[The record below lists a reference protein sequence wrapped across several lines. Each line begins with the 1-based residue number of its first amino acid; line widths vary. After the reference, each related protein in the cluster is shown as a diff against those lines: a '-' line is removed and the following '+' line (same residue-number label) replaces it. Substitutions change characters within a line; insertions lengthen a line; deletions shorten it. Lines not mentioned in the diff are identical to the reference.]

1 MVSMPFWTHITTEA
15 ILPETSP
22 PTRRMATKRA
32 KKTDVDVVSAS
43 SAELRKAVEAIAI
56 QPKNGK
62 ITLLTRKLFNVL
74 LAVAQQADDSGDTY
88 RALLSDI
95 VANSAFDSNDT
106 ALVKEHLRRMVSVQV
121 EWSTGTSSQKPGRK
135 WGISTLIADAEILE
149 DPATRRVWVEF
160 SFAPKIK
167 KKLLDPVQYARL
179 SLQFQS
185 QLRSSAG
192 LALYEICVRYLTN
205 PSHLTMREP
214 WEWWR
219 PILSGTPDTEAGDEA
234 KREYKYFKRDYL
246 RPAIAEV
253 NAVTNIFVELVEHR
267 EGRRV
272 AEIQFRVSERK
283 QPMLALDEHPNV
295 FDSTLVDRMVKI
307 GIPLKEAQTL
317 YADNEENRIR
327 AALQLT
333 EQRVRSTTLPPVRS
347 APALFKDALKKGY
360 APPVDTVEAPP
371 LGGSAKLAAAA
382 ANVGQADDPKARLR
396 SEYDAYRRKEA
407 KQLYEEQGDA
417 EREVARASFE
427 SDVLPALGSHLR
439 DDWRR
444 RGLDSKL
451 VETAFFDWLAQRT
464 WGEPTDGDLLAFTLS
479 QSRAA

>member
-1 MVSMPFWTHITTEA
+1 
-15 ILPETSP
+15 
-22 PTRRMATKRA
+22 MATKRA
-32 KKTDVDVVSAS
+32 KKTDVVSPS

-56 QPKNGK
+56 QPKSGK

-74 LAVAQQADDSGDTY
+74 LAVAQQADESGDTY

-149 DPATRRVWVEF
+149 DPTTRRVWVEF

-205 PSHLTMREP
+205 PSHLTMRET

-272 AEIQFRVSERK
+272 AEIQFRVTERK

-317 YADNEENRIR
+317 YADSEENRIR
-327 AALQLT
+327 AALQMT
-333 EQRVRSTTLPPVRS
+333 EQRMRSTTLPAVRS
-347 APALFKDALKKGY
+347 AAALFKDALKKGY
-360 APPVDTVEAPP
+360 APPVEVLPTTVNGASPRV
-371 LGGSAKLAAAA
+371 GAGAASA
-382 ANVGQADDPKARLR
+382 ADDLKARLLGEF
-396 SEYDAYRRKEA
+396 SAYRRKEA
-407 KQLYEEQGDA
+407 RAMYDEQGEE
-417 EREVARASFE
+417 ERELARQNFE
-427 SDVLPALGSHLR
+427 DDVLPELGTHMR
-439 DDWRR
+439 DDWRK

-451 VETAFFDWLAQRT
+451 AETSFFDWLARKT

-479 QSRAA
+479 QSRAG

>member
-1 MVSMPFWTHITTEA
+1 
-15 ILPETSP
+15 
-22 PTRRMATKRA
+22 MATKRA
-32 KKTDVDVVSAS
+32 KKTDVVSPS

-56 QPKNGK
+56 QPKSGK

-74 LAVAQQADDSGDTY
+74 LAVAQQADESGDTY

-121 EWSTGTSSQKPGRK
+121 EWSQGTSSQKPGRK

-205 PSHLTMREP
+205 PSHLTMRES
-214 WEWWR
+214 WAWWR

-253 NAVTNIFVELVEHR
+253 NAVTNIFVELIEHR

-272 AEIQFRVSERK
+272 AEIQFRVTERK

-295 FDSTLVDRMVKI
+295 FDSTLIDRMVKI

-317 YADNEENRIR
+317 YADSEENRIR
-327 AALQLT
+327 AALQMT
-333 EQRVRSTTLPPVRS
+333 EQRMRSASLPPVRS

-360 APPVDTVEAPP
+360 APPV
-371 LGGSAKLAAAA
+371 
-382 ANVGQADDPKARLR
+382 ADLLEQPAHGAVKGLSGAVPADELKARLLD
-396 SEYDAYRRKEA
+396 EYAAYRRKEA
-407 KQLYEEQGDA
+407 RSLYEEQG
-417 EREVARASFE
+417 ESEQELARQSFE
-427 SDVLPALGSHLR
+427 EDMLPQLGSHLR
-439 DDWRR
+439 EDWRR
-444 RGLDSKL
+444 RGLSSKL
-451 VETAFFDWLAQRT
+451 GETAFFDWLARKT
-464 WGEPTDGDLLAFTLS
+464 WGEPTDGELLAFTLS
-479 QSRAA
+479 HSRAA

>member
-1 MVSMPFWTHITTEA
+1 MG
-15 ILPETSP
+15 ILARNIDPDHL
-22 PTRRMATKRA
+22 MATKRA
-32 KKTDVDVVSAS
+32 KKTDVVSPS

-56 QPKNGK
+56 QPKSGK

-74 LAVAQQADDSGDTY
+74 LAVAQQADDAGDTY

-149 DPATRRVWVEF
+149 DPTTRRVWVEF

-192 LALYEICVRYLTN
+192 LALYEICARYLTN
-205 PSHLTMREP
+205 PSHLTMRET

-272 AEIQFRVSERK
+272 AEIQFRVTERK

-307 GIPLKEAQTL
+307 GIPLKDAQTL
-317 YADNEENRIR
+317 YADSEENRIR
-327 AALQLT
+327 AALQMT
-333 EQRVRSTTLPPVRS
+333 EQRMRSTTLPPVRS
-347 APALFKDALKKGY
+347 AAALFKDALKKGY
-360 APPVDTVEAPP
+360 APPVEALPP
-371 LGGSAKLAAAA
+371 ATSGTAVRTPATASA
-382 ANVGQADDPKARLR
+382 ADDLKARLL
-396 SEYDAYRRKEA
+396 SEFSAYRRKEA
-407 KQLYEEQGDA
+407 RVLYDEQGEE
-417 EREVARASFE
+417 EREIARQSFE
-427 SDVLPALGSHLR
+427 EDVLPGLGTHMR
-439 DDWRR
+439 DDWRK

-451 VETAFFDWLAQRT
+451 AETSFFDWLARKT

-479 QSRAA
+479 QSR

>member
-1 MVSMPFWTHITTEA
+1 
-15 ILPETSP
+15 
-22 PTRRMATKRA
+22 MATKRA
-32 KKTDVDVVSAS
+32 KKTDVDVVNAS

-56 QPKNGK
+56 QPKSGK

-253 NAVTNIFVELVEHR
+253 NAVTNIFVELIEHR

-317 YADNEENRIR
+317 YADSEENRIR
-327 AALQLT
+327 AALQMT
-333 EQRVRSTTLPPVRS
+333 EQRMRSTTLPPVRS
-347 APALFKDALKKGY
+347 AAALFKDALKKGY
-360 APPVDTVEAPP
+360 APPVVEPADALP
-371 LGGSAKLAAAA
+371 GGTAGKLAAVASA
-382 ANVGQADDPKARLR
+382 TGVADDPKARLR
-396 SEYDAYRRKEA
+396 GEYDAYRRKEA
-407 KQLYEEQGDA
+407 KALYEEQGEA
-417 EREVARASFE
+417 ERELARTSFE

-451 VETAFFDWLAQRT
+451 VETAFFDWLALKT
-464 WGEPTDGDLLAFTLS
+464 WGEPTDGDLLAFTLN

>member
-1 MVSMPFWTHITTEA
+1 
-15 ILPETSP
+15 
-22 PTRRMATKRA
+22 MATKRA
-32 KKTDVDVVSAS
+32 KKTDVVSPS

-56 QPKNGK
+56 QPKSGK

-121 EWSTGTSSQKPGRK
+121 EWSQGTSSQKPGRK

-205 PSHLTMREP
+205 PSHLTMRES
-214 WEWWR
+214 WAWWR

-253 NAVTNIFVELVEHR
+253 NAVTNIFVELIEHR

-272 AEIQFRVSERK
+272 AEIQFRVTERK

-295 FDSTLVDRMVKI
+295 FDSTLVDRMVKL

-317 YADNEENRIR
+317 YADSEENRIR
-327 AALQLT
+327 AALQMT
-333 EQRVRSTTLPPVRS
+333 EQRMRSTTLPPVRS
-347 APALFKDALKKGY
+347 AGALFKDALKKGY
-360 APPVDTVEAPP
+360 APAVEIPAPAE
-371 LGGSAKLAAAA
+371 GAAKASAISAPTDEL
-382 ANVGQADDPKARLR
+382 KARLVD
-396 SEYDAYRRKEA
+396 EYGAYRRKEA
-407 KQLYEEQGDA
+407 KALYEEQGQS
-417 EREVARASFE
+417 EQELARRSFE
-427 SDVLPALGSHLR
+427 EDTLAELGAHMR
-439 DDWRR
+439 DEWRR
-444 RGLDSKL
+444 RGLNSKL
-451 VETAFFDWLAQRT
+451 VETAFFDWLARKT
-464 WGEPTDGDLLAFTLS
+464 WGEPTDGDLLAFTLRH
-479 QSRAA
+479 SRATA

>member
-1 MVSMPFWTHITTEA
+1 
-15 ILPETSP
+15 
-22 PTRRMATKRA
+22 MATTKRA
-32 KKTDVDVVSAS
+32 KKTDVVSPS

-56 QPKNGK
+56 QPKSGK

-74 LAVAQQADDSGDTY
+74 LAVAQQADESGDTY

-149 DPATRRVWVEF
+149 DPTTRRVWVEF

-192 LALYEICVRYLTN
+192 LALYDICVRYLTN
-205 PSHLTMREP
+205 PSHLTMRES

-253 NAVTNIFVELVEHR
+253 NAVTNIFVELIEHR

-272 AEIQFRVSERK
+272 AEIQFRVTERK

-317 YADNEENRIR
+317 YADSEENRIR
-327 AALQLT
+327 AALQMT
-333 EQRVRSTTLPPVRS
+333 EQRMRSTSLPAVRS

-360 APPVDTVEAPP
+360 APPVESLVSGNAGKAAVAAP
-371 LGGSAKLAAAA
+371 
-382 ANVGQADDPKARLR
+382 ADDLKARLLG
-396 SEYDAYRRKEA
+396 EYSGYRRKEA
-407 KQLYEEQGDA
+407 RALYDEQGEN
-417 EREVARASFE
+417 EREIARRSFE
-427 SDVLPALGSHLR
+427 DDELPGLGSHMR

-444 RGLDSKL
+444 RGLDSKI
-451 VETAFFDWLAQRT
+451 VETAFFDWLARKT

>member
-1 MVSMPFWTHITTEA
+1 
-15 ILPETSP
+15 
-22 PTRRMATKRA
+22 MATKRV
-32 KKTDVDVVSAS
+32 KKTDVVSPT

-56 QPKNGK
+56 QPKSGK

-74 LAVAQQADDSGDTY
+74 LAVAQQADESGDTY

-121 EWSTGTSSQKPGRK
+121 EWSQGTSSQKPGRK

-149 DPATRRVWVEF
+149 DPTTRRVWVEF

-205 PSHLTMREP
+205 PSHLTMRET

-253 NAVTNIFVELVEHR
+253 NAVTNIFVELIEHR

-272 AEIQFRVSERK
+272 AEIQFRVTERK

-295 FDSTLVDRMVKI
+295 FDSTLVDRMVKL
-307 GIPLKEAQTL
+307 GIPLKEAQSL
-317 YADNEENRIR
+317 YADSEENRIR
-327 AALQLT
+327 AALQMT
-333 EQRVRSTTLPPVRS
+333 EQRMRSTTLPPVRS
-347 APALFKDALKKGY
+347 AGALFKDALKKGY
-360 APPVDTVEAPP
+360 APPVESAAGAPATSGKAIA
-371 LGGSAKLAAAA
+371 GGAA
-382 ANVGQADDPKARLR
+382 VPADDLKARLLG
-396 SEYDAYRRKEA
+396 EYAAYRRKEA
-407 KQLYEEQGDA
+407 QALYDEQGEL
-417 EREVARASFE
+417 ERELARQTFE
-427 SDVLPALGSHLR
+427 TDELPRLGTHLR

-451 VETAFFDWLAQRT
+451 AETAFFDWLARKT

>member
-1 MVSMPFWTHITTEA
+1 
-15 ILPETSP
+15 
-22 PTRRMATKRA
+22 MATKRV
-32 KKTDVDVVSAS
+32 KKTDVVSPS

-56 QPKNGK
+56 QPKSGK

-74 LAVAQQADDSGDTY
+74 LAVAQQADESGDTY

-149 DPATRRVWVEF
+149 DPTTRRVWVEF

-205 PSHLTMREP
+205 PSHLTMRET

-272 AEIQFRVSERK
+272 AEIQFRVTERK

-307 GIPLKEAQTL
+307 GISLKEAQTL
-317 YADNEENRIR
+317 YADSEENRIR
-327 AALQLT
+327 AALQMT
-333 EQRVRSTTLPPVRS
+333 EQRLRSTTLPPVRS
-347 APALFKDALKKGY
+347 ASALFKDALKKGY
-360 APPVDTVEAPP
+360 APPVEALASTPSGTASRIP
-371 LGGSAKLAAAA
+371 ANAVAAA
-382 ANVGQADDPKARLR
+382 DDLKARLL
-396 SEYDAYRRKEA
+396 SEFSAFRRKEA
-407 KQLYEEQGDA
+407 RALYDEQGEQ
-417 EREVARASFE
+417 ERELARQNFE
-427 SDVLPALGSHLR
+427 DSVLPDLGTHMR
-439 DDWRR
+439 DDWRK

-451 VETAFFDWLAQRT
+451 AETSFFDWLARKT
-464 WGEPTDGDLLAFTLS
+464 WGDPTDGDLLAFTLS
-479 QSRAA
+479 QSRAG

>member
-1 MVSMPFWTHITTEA
+1 
-15 ILPETSP
+15 
-22 PTRRMATKRA
+22 MATKRV
-32 KKTDVDVVSAS
+32 KKTDVVSPS

-56 QPKNGK
+56 QPKSGK

-74 LAVAQQADDSGDTY
+74 LAVAQQADESGDTY

-121 EWSTGTSSQKPGRK
+121 EWSQGTSSQKPGRK

-205 PSHLTMREP
+205 PSHLTMRET

-253 NAVTNIFVELVEHR
+253 NAVTNIFVELIEHR

-272 AEIQFRVSERK
+272 AEIQFRVTERK

-307 GIPLKEAQTL
+307 GIPLKEAQSL
-317 YADNEENRIR
+317 YADSEENRIR

-333 EQRVRSTTLPPVRS
+333 EQRMRSTSLPPVRS
-347 APALFKDALKKGY
+347 AGALFKDALKKGY
-360 APPVDTVEAPP
+360 APPVEAVAS
-371 LGGSAKLAAAA
+371 GAA
-382 ANVGQADDPKARLR
+382 ANGKGAAALSVDDPKARLLD
-396 SEYDAYRRKEA
+396 EYAAWRRKEA
-407 KQLYEEQGDA
+407 RALYDEQGEL
-417 EREVARASFE
+417 EREVARQSFE
-427 SDVLPALGSHLR
+427 SEELPDLGAHLR

-444 RGLDSKL
+444 RGLESKL
-451 VETAFFDWLAQRT
+451 TETAFFDWLARKT
-464 WGEPTDGDLLAFTLS
+464 WGAPTDGDLLAFTLS

>member
-1 MVSMPFWTHITTEA
+1 
-15 ILPETSP
+15 
-22 PTRRMATKRA
+22 MATKRA
-32 KKTDVDVVSAS
+32 KKTDVVSPS

-56 QPKNGK
+56 QPKSGK

-74 LAVAQQADDSGDTY
+74 LAVAQQADESGDTY

-149 DPATRRVWVEF
+149 DPTTRRVWVEF

-205 PSHLTMREP
+205 PSHLTMRET

-272 AEIQFRVSERK
+272 AEIQFRVTERK

-307 GIPLKEAQTL
+307 GIPLKDAQTL
-317 YADNEENRIR
+317 YADSEENRIR
-327 AALQLT
+327 AALQMT
-333 EQRVRSTTLPPVRS
+333 EQRMRSTSLPPVRS
-347 APALFKDALKKGY
+347 AAALFKDALKKGY
-360 APPVDTVEAPP
+360 APPVEALPP
-371 LGGSAKLAAAA
+371 AASGAA
-382 ANVGQADDPKARLR
+382 SRTPAAVSGADDLKARLL
-396 SEYDAYRRKEA
+396 SEFSAYRRKEA
-407 KQLYEEQGDA
+407 RVLYDEQGEE
-417 EREVARASFE
+417 ERELARQSFE
-427 SDVLPALGSHLR
+427 DDVLPGLGTHMR
-439 DDWRR
+439 DDWRK

-451 VETAFFDWLAQRT
+451 AETSFFDWLARKT

-479 QSRAA
+479 QSR

>member
-1 MVSMPFWTHITTEA
+1 
-15 ILPETSP
+15 
-22 PTRRMATKRA
+22 MATKRV
-32 KKTDVDVVSAS
+32 KKTDVVSPS

-56 QPKNGK
+56 QPKSGK

-74 LAVAQQADDSGDTY
+74 LAVAQQADEAGDTY

-121 EWSTGTSSQKPGRK
+121 EWSQGTSSQKPGRK

-149 DPATRRVWVEF
+149 DPTTRRVWVEF

-205 PSHLTMREP
+205 PSHLTMRET

-253 NAVTNIFVELVEHR
+253 NAVTNIFVELIEHR

-272 AEIQFRVSERK
+272 AEIQFRVTERK

-307 GIPLKEAQTL
+307 GIPLKEAQSL
-317 YADNEENRIR
+317 YADSEENRIR

-333 EQRVRSTTLPPVRS
+333 EQRMRSTSLPPVRS
-347 APALFKDALKKGY
+347 AAALFKDALKKGY
-360 APPVDTVEAPP
+360 APPVEDAA
-371 LGGSAKLAAAA
+371 GAASSARAIAGAVA
-382 ANVGQADDPKARLR
+382 ADDPKARLMD
-396 SEYDAYRRKEA
+396 EYAAYRRKEA
-407 KQLYEEQGDA
+407 RALYEEQGDL
-417 EREVARASFE
+417 EREIARTSFE
-427 SDVLPALGSHLR
+427 NDELPGLGAHLR

-444 RGLDSKL
+444 RGLESKL
-451 VETAFFDWLAQRT
+451 GETAFFDWLARKT

>member
-1 MVSMPFWTHITTEA
+1 
-15 ILPETSP
+15 
-22 PTRRMATKRA
+22 MATKRA
-32 KKTDVDVVSAS
+32 KKTDVVSPS

-56 QPKNGK
+56 QPKSGK

-74 LAVAQQADDSGDTY
+74 LAVAQQADESGDTY

-149 DPATRRVWVEF
+149 DPTTRRVWVEF

-205 PSHLTMREP
+205 PSHLTMRET

-272 AEIQFRVSERK
+272 AEIQFRVTERK

-317 YADNEENRIR
+317 YADSEENRIR
-327 AALQLT
+327 AALQMT
-333 EQRVRSTTLPPVRS
+333 EQRMRSTTLPPVRS
-347 APALFKDALKKGY
+347 AAALFKDALKKGY
-360 APPVDTVEAPP
+360 APPVEASPT
-371 LGGSAKLAAAA
+371 A
-382 ANVGQADDPKARLR
+382 ANGAPARVGATGASAADDLKARLL
-396 SEYDAYRRKEA
+396 SEFSAYRRKEA
-407 KQLYEEQGDA
+407 RALYDEQGEE
-417 EREVARASFE
+417 EREVARQTFE
-427 SDVLPALGSHLR
+427 ESVLPELGSHMR
-439 DDWRR
+439 DDWRK

-451 VETAFFDWLAQRT
+451 AETSFFDWLARKT

>member
-1 MVSMPFWTHITTEA
+1 
-15 ILPETSP
+15 
-22 PTRRMATKRA
+22 MATKRV
-32 KKTDVDVVSAS
+32 KKTDVVSPS

-56 QPKNGK
+56 QPKSGK

-74 LAVAQQADDSGDTY
+74 LAVAQQADESGDTY

-121 EWSTGTSSQKPGRK
+121 EWSQGTSSQKPGRK

-149 DPATRRVWVEF
+149 DPTTRRVWVEF

-205 PSHLTMREP
+205 PSHLTMRET

-219 PILSGTPDTEAGDEA
+219 PILSGTPDTEASDEA

-253 NAVTNIFVELVEHR
+253 NAVTNIFVELIEHR

-272 AEIQFRVSERK
+272 AEIQFRVTERK

-307 GIPLKEAQTL
+307 GIPLKEAQSL
-317 YADNEENRIR
+317 YADSEENRIR

-333 EQRVRSTTLPPVRS
+333 EQRMRSTSLPPVRS
-347 APALFKDALKKGY
+347 AAALFKDALKKGY
-360 APPVDTVEAPP
+360 APPVED
-371 LGGSAKLAAAA
+371 AAAGA
-382 ANVGQADDPKARLR
+382 PASVRAVAGSVAADDPKARLMD
-396 SEYDAYRRKEA
+396 EYAAYRRKEA
-407 KQLYEEQGDA
+407 RALYDEQGEL
-417 EREVARASFE
+417 EREVARTSFE
-427 SDVLPALGSHLR
+427 NDELPGLGTHLR

-451 VETAFFDWLAQRT
+451 ADTAFFDWLARKT

>member
-1 MVSMPFWTHITTEA
+1 MV
-15 ILPETSP
+15 
-22 PTRRMATKRA
+22 TKRA
-32 KKTDVDVVSAS
+32 KKTDVDVVNAS

-56 QPKNGK
+56 QPKSGK

-149 DPATRRVWVEF
+149 DPTTRRVWVEF

-253 NAVTNIFVELVEHR
+253 NAVTNIFVELIEHR

-295 FDSTLVDRMVKI
+295 FDSTLVDRMVKL

-317 YADNEENRIR
+317 YADSEENRIR
-327 AALQLT
+327 AALQMT
-333 EQRVRSTTLPPVRS
+333 EQRMRSTTLPPVRS
-347 APALFKDALKKGY
+347 AGALFKDALKKGY
-360 APPVDTVEAPP
+360 APPVDPDALP
-371 LGGSAKLAAAA
+371 GGTAAGKLASAASTA
-382 ANVGQADDPKARLR
+382 GSLDDPKARLR
-396 SEYDAYRRKEA
+396 GEYDAYRRKEA
-407 KQLYEEQGDA
+407 KSLYEEQGQA
-417 EREVARASFE
+417 ERDLARQSFE
-427 SDVLPALGSHLR
+427 TDVLPALGSHLR

-451 VETAFFDWLAQRT
+451 VETAFFDWLALKT
-464 WGEPTDGDLLAFTLS
+464 WGEPTDGDLLAFTLN

>member
-1 MVSMPFWTHITTEA
+1 
-15 ILPETSP
+15 
-22 PTRRMATKRA
+22 MATKRV
-32 KKTDVDVVSAS
+32 KKTDVVSPS

-56 QPKNGK
+56 QPKSGK

-74 LAVAQQADDSGDTY
+74 LAVAQQADEAGDTY

-121 EWSTGTSSQKPGRK
+121 EWSQGTSSQKPGRK

-149 DPATRRVWVEF
+149 DPTTRRVWVEF

-185 QLRSSAG
+185 QLRSSARP
-192 LALYEICVRYLTN
+192 ALLRYLTN
-205 PSHLTMREP
+205 PSHLTMRET

-253 NAVTNIFVELVEHR
+253 NAVTNIFVELIEHR

-272 AEIQFRVSERK
+272 AEIQFRVTERK

-307 GIPLKEAQTL
+307 GIPLKEAQSL
-317 YADNEENRIR
+317 YADSEENRIR

-333 EQRVRSTTLPPVRS
+333 EQRMRSTSLPPVRS
-347 APALFKDALKKGY
+347 AAALFKDALKKGY
-360 APPVDTVEAPP
+360 APPVEEAAGTATP
-371 LGGSAKLAAAA
+371 GRAIAAGAVA
-382 ANVGQADDPKARLR
+382 ADDPRARLMD
-396 SEYDAYRRKEA
+396 EYAAHRRKEA
-407 KQLYEEQGDA
+407 RALYDEQGDL
-417 EREVARASFE
+417 EREIARTSFE
-427 SDVLPALGSHLR
+427 NDELPGLGSHLR

-451 VETAFFDWLAQRT
+451 GETAFFDWLARKT
-464 WGEPTDGDLLAFTLS
+464 WGEPTDGDLLAFTLNH
-479 QSRAA
+479 SRAA

>member
-1 MVSMPFWTHITTEA
+1 MEHGDVEPEA
-15 ILPETSP
+15 GPE
-22 PTRRMATKRA
+22 
-32 KKTDVDVVSAS
+32 V
-43 SAELRKAVEAIAI
+43 
-56 QPKNGK
+56 
-62 ITLLTRKLFNVL
+62 
-74 LAVAQQADDSGDTY
+74 
-88 RALLSDI
+88 
-95 VANSAFDSNDT
+95 
-106 ALVKEHLRRMVSVQV
+106 
-121 EWSTGTSSQKPGRK
+121 
-135 WGISTLIADAEILE
+135 GISTLIADAEILE

-253 NAVTNIFVELVEHR
+253 NAVTNIFVELIEHR

-272 AEIQFRVSERK
+272 AEIQFRVTERK

-295 FDSTLVDRMVKI
+295 FDSTLVDRMVKL

-317 YADNEENRIR
+317 YADSEENRIR
-327 AALQLT
+327 AALQMT
-333 EQRVRSTTLPPVRS
+333 EQRMRSTTLPPVRS

-360 APPVDTVEAPP
+360 APPVESVDALPAGTPSPKV
-371 LGGSAKLAAAA
+371 AAA
-382 ANVGQADDPKARLR
+382 QPDDLKARLL
-396 SEYDAYRRKEA
+396 SEFAAFRRKEA
-407 KQLYEEQGDA
+407 KVLYEEQGDA
-417 EREVARASFE
+417 EREVARESFE
-427 SDVLPALGSHLR
+427 SEALPTMGTHLR
-439 DDWRR
+439 DDWRK

-451 VETAFFDWLAQRT
+451 AETAFSTGWPRGPGAAHGRRPAVVHAESVAGRLRPADGPPPAPPSIGGPASSPGPAGRFHHSDNSIRSSCSRIASRLSFGRPRRRNSMRSSPYDFRS
-464 WGEPTDGDLLAFTLS
+464 PTDLPPSLI
-479 QSRAA
+479 SRRCA

>member
-1 MVSMPFWTHITTEA
+1 
-15 ILPETSP
+15 
-22 PTRRMATKRA
+22 MATKRA
-32 KKTDVDVVSAS
+32 KKTDVVSPS

-56 QPKNGK
+56 QPKSGK

-74 LAVAQQADDSGDTY
+74 LAVAQQADESGDTY

-121 EWSTGTSSQKPGRK
+121 EWSQGTSSQKPGRK

-149 DPATRRVWVEF
+149 DPQTRRVWVEF

-253 NAVTNIFVELVEHR
+253 NAVTNIFVELIEHR

-272 AEIQFRVSERK
+272 AEIQFRVTERK

-295 FDSTLVDRMVKI
+295 FDSTLVDRMVKL
-307 GIPLKEAQTL
+307 GIPLKEAQSL
-317 YADNEENRIR
+317 YADSEENRIR
-327 AALQLT
+327 AALQMT
-333 EQRVRSTTLPPVRS
+333 EQRMRSTTLPPVRS
-347 APALFKDALKKGY
+347 AAALFKDALKKGY
-360 APPVDTVEAPP
+360 APPVDALPSAGGKSSGGATVP
-371 LGGSAKLAAAA
+371 
-382 ANVGQADDPKARLR
+382 ADDLKARLL
-396 SEYDAYRRKEA
+396 SEYAAYRRKEA
-407 KQLYEEQGDA
+407 QALYEEQGSVEQSLA
-417 EREVARASFE
+417 RETFE
-427 SDVLPALGSHLR
+427 SDELPGLGSHLR

-444 RGLDSKL
+444 RGLESKL
-451 VETAFFDWLAQRT
+451 AETAFFDWLARKT
-464 WGEPTDGDLLAFTLS
+464 WGEPTDGDLLSFTLS

>member
-1 MVSMPFWTHITTEA
+1 
-15 ILPETSP
+15 
-22 PTRRMATKRA
+22 MATKRA
-32 KKTDVDVVSAS
+32 KKTDVVSPS

-56 QPKNGK
+56 QPKSGK

-149 DPATRRVWVEF
+149 DPTTRRVWVEF

-205 PSHLTMREP
+205 PSHLTMRET

-272 AEIQFRVSERK
+272 AEIQFRVTERK

-307 GIPLKEAQTL
+307 GIPLKDAQTL
-317 YADNEENRIR
+317 YADSEENRIR
-327 AALQLT
+327 AALQMT
-333 EQRVRSTTLPPVRS
+333 EQRMRSTTLPPVRS
-347 APALFKDALKKGY
+347 AAALFKDALKKGY
-360 APPVDTVEAPP
+360 APPVDALPPATSMAAPRATVAVS
-371 LGGSAKLAAAA
+371 G
-382 ANVGQADDPKARLR
+382 ADDLKARLL
-396 SEYDAYRRKEA
+396 SEFSAHRRKEA
-407 KQLYEEQGDA
+407 RVLYDEQGEE
-417 EREVARASFE
+417 ERELARQSFE
-427 SDVLPALGSHLR
+427 EDVLPGLGTHMR
-439 DDWRR
+439 DDWRK

-451 VETAFFDWLAQRT
+451 AETSFFDWLARKT

-479 QSRAA
+479 QSRVG

>member
-1 MVSMPFWTHITTEA
+1 
-15 ILPETSP
+15 
-22 PTRRMATKRA
+22 MATRRA
-32 KKTDVDVVSAS
+32 KKTDVVSPS

-56 QPKNGK
+56 QPKSGK

-74 LAVAQQADDSGDTY
+74 LAVAQQADESGDTY

-149 DPATRRVWVEF
+149 DPSTRRVWVEF

-205 PSHLTMREP
+205 PSHLTMRET

-272 AEIQFRVSERK
+272 AEIQFRVTERK

-317 YADNEENRIR
+317 YADSEENRIR
-327 AALQLT
+327 AALLMT
-333 EQRVRSTTLPPVRS
+333 EQRMRSTTLPPVRS
-347 APALFKDALKKGY
+347 AAALFKDALKKGY
-360 APPVDTVEAPP
+360 APPVEALPAATNGASP
-371 LGGSAKLAAAA
+371 RAGATSGSA
-382 ANVGQADDPKARLR
+382 ADDLKARLLGEF
-396 SEYDAYRRKEA
+396 SAFRRKEA
-407 KQLYEEQGDA
+407 RAMYEEQGEE
-417 EREVARASFE
+417 ERELARQSFE
-427 SDVLPALGSHLR
+427 EELLPELGAHMR
-439 DDWRR
+439 DDWRK

-451 VETAFFDWLAQRT
+451 AETSFFDWLARRT

-479 QSRAA
+479 QSRAS

>member
-1 MVSMPFWTHITTEA
+1 MAT
-15 ILPETSP
+15 
-22 PTRRMATKRA
+22 ATKRA
-32 KKTDVDVVSAS
+32 KKTDVVSPS

-56 QPKNGK
+56 QPKSGK

-74 LAVAQQADDSGDTY
+74 LAVAQQADEAGDTY

-121 EWSTGTSSQKPGRK
+121 EWSQGTSSQKPGRK

-149 DPATRRVWVEF
+149 DPTTRRVWVEF

-205 PSHLTMREP
+205 PSHLTMRES
-214 WEWWR
+214 WAWWR

-253 NAVTNIFVELVEHR
+253 NAVTNIFVELIEHR

-272 AEIQFRVSERK
+272 AEIQFRVTERK

-307 GIPLKEAQTL
+307 GIPLKEAQSL
-317 YADNEENRIR
+317 YADSEENRIR

-333 EQRVRSTTLPPVRS
+333 EQRMRSTSLPPVRS
-347 APALFKDALKKGY
+347 AAALFKDALKKGY
-360 APPVDTVEAPP
+360 APPVED
-371 LGGSAKLAAAA
+371 AAAGTPATARAVAGSVA
-382 ANVGQADDPKARLR
+382 AADPKARLMD
-396 SEYDAYRRKEA
+396 EYAAYRRKEA
-407 KQLYEEQGDA
+407 RALYDEQGEL
-417 EREVARASFE
+417 EREVARTSFE
-427 SDVLPALGSHLR
+427 NDELPGLGTHLR

-451 VETAFFDWLAQRT
+451 ADTAFFDWLARKT
-464 WGEPTDGDLLAFTLS
+464 WGDPTDGDLLAFTLS

>member
-1 MVSMPFWTHITTEA
+1 
-15 ILPETSP
+15 
-22 PTRRMATKRA
+22 MATKRV
-32 KKTDVDVVSAS
+32 KKTDVVSPS

-56 QPKNGK
+56 QPKSGK

-74 LAVAQQADDSGDTY
+74 LAVAQQADESGDTY

-121 EWSTGTSSQKPGRK
+121 EWSQGTSSQKPGRK

-205 PSHLTMREP
+205 PSHLTMRET

-253 NAVTNIFVELVEHR
+253 NAVTNIFVELIEHR

-272 AEIQFRVSERK
+272 AEIQFRVTERK

-307 GIPLKEAQTL
+307 GIPLKEAQSL
-317 YADNEENRIR
+317 YADSEENRIR

-333 EQRVRSTTLPPVRS
+333 EQRMRSTTLPPVRS
-347 APALFKDALKKGY
+347 AAALFKDALKKGY
-360 APPVDTVEAPP
+360 APPVDEAPS
-371 LGGSAKLAAAA
+371 GAAATGKGTVA
-382 ANVGQADDPKARLR
+382 ILGADDPKARLLD
-396 SEYDAYRRKEA
+396 EYSAYRRKEA
-407 KQLYEEQGDA
+407 RALYEEQGEM
-417 EREVARASFE
+417 ERQVARESFE
-427 SDVLPALGSHLR
+427 SDELPGLGAHMR

-444 RGLDSKL
+444 RGLESKL
-451 VETAFFDWLAQRT
+451 ADTAFFDWLARKT
-464 WGEPTDGDLLAFTLS
+464 WGEPTDGDLLAFTLG

>member
-1 MVSMPFWTHITTEA
+1 
-15 ILPETSP
+15 
-22 PTRRMATKRA
+22 MATKRA

-56 QPKNGK
+56 QPKSGK

-149 DPATRRVWVEF
+149 DPTTRRVWVEF

-317 YADNEENRIR
+317 YADSEENRIR

-333 EQRVRSTTLPPVRS
+333 EQRMRSTTLPPVRS
-347 APALFKDALKKGY
+347 GAALFKDALKKGY
-360 APPVDTVEAPP
+360 APPVDTVESLPNSTGTGAGKA
-371 LGGSAKLAAAA
+371 GGTAAA
-382 ANVGQADDPKARLR
+382 GLADDPKARLR

-407 KQLYEEQGDA
+407 KQLYEEQGEA

-427 SDVLPALGSHLR
+427 ADVLPALGSHLR

-451 VETAFFDWLAQRT
+451 VETAFFDWLAQKT
-464 WGEPTDGDLLAFTLS
+464 WGEPTDGDLLSFTLS
-479 QSRAA
+479 QSRAP

>member
-1 MVSMPFWTHITTEA
+1 
-15 ILPETSP
+15 
-22 PTRRMATKRA
+22 MATKRV
-32 KKTDVDVVSAS
+32 KKTDVVSPS

-56 QPKNGK
+56 QPKSGK

-74 LAVAQQADDSGDTY
+74 LAVAQQADESGDTY

-121 EWSTGTSSQKPGRK
+121 EWSQGTSSQKPGRK

-205 PSHLTMREP
+205 PSHLTMRET

-253 NAVTNIFVELVEHR
+253 NAVTNIFVELIEHR

-272 AEIQFRVSERK
+272 AEIQFRVTERK

-307 GIPLKEAQTL
+307 GIPLKEAQSL
-317 YADNEENRIR
+317 YADSEENRIR

-333 EQRVRSTTLPPVRS
+333 EQRMRSTSLPPVRS
-347 APALFKDALKKGY
+347 AAALFKDALKKGY
-360 APPVDTVEAPP
+360 APPVETVAS
-371 LGGSAKLAAAA
+371 GASANGKAAAA
-382 ANVGQADDPKARLR
+382 LGSDDPKARLLD
-396 SEYDAYRRKEA
+396 EYSAWRRKEA
-407 KQLYEEQGDA
+407 RALYDEQGEL
-417 EREVARASFE
+417 EREVARQSFE
-427 SDVLPALGSHLR
+427 TDELPGLGTHLR

-444 RGLDSKL
+444 RGLESKL
-451 VETAFFDWLAQRT
+451 ADTAFFDWLARKT
-464 WGEPTDGDLLAFTLS
+464 WGAPTDGDLLAFTLS

>member
-1 MVSMPFWTHITTEA
+1 
-15 ILPETSP
+15 
-22 PTRRMATKRA
+22 MATRRA
-32 KKTDVDVVSAS
+32 KKTDVVSPS

-56 QPKNGK
+56 QPKSGK

-74 LAVAQQADDSGDTY
+74 LAVAQQADESGDTY

-149 DPATRRVWVEF
+149 DPSTRRVWVEF

-205 PSHLTMREP
+205 PSHLTMRET

-272 AEIQFRVSERK
+272 AEIQFRVTERK

-317 YADNEENRIR
+317 YADSEENRIR
-327 AALQLT
+327 AALLMT
-333 EQRVRSTTLPPVRS
+333 EQRMRSTTLPPVRS
-347 APALFKDALKKGY
+347 AAALFKDALKKGY
-360 APPVDTVEAPP
+360 APPVEALP
-371 LGGSAKLAAAA
+371 SA
-382 ANVGQADDPKARLR
+382 ANGASPRAGAPSASAADDLKARLLGEF
-396 SEYDAYRRKEA
+396 SAFRRKEA
-407 KQLYEEQGDA
+407 RAMYEEQGEE
-417 EREVARASFE
+417 ERELARQSFE
-427 SDVLPALGSHLR
+427 QELLPELGAHMR
-439 DDWRR
+439 DDWRK

-451 VETAFFDWLAQRT
+451 AETSFFDWLARRT

-479 QSRAA
+479 QSRAS

>member
-1 MVSMPFWTHITTEA
+1 
-15 ILPETSP
+15 
-22 PTRRMATKRA
+22 MATKRV
-32 KKTDVDVVSAS
+32 KKTDVVSPS

-56 QPKNGK
+56 QPKSGK

-74 LAVAQQADDSGDTY
+74 LAVAQQADEAGDTY

-121 EWSTGTSSQKPGRK
+121 EWSQGTSSQKPGRK

-149 DPATRRVWVEF
+149 DPTTRRVWVEF

-205 PSHLTMREP
+205 PSHLTMRET

-253 NAVTNIFVELVEHR
+253 NAVTNIFVELIEHR

-272 AEIQFRVSERK
+272 AEIQFRVTERK

-307 GIPLKEAQTL
+307 GIPLKEAQSL
-317 YADNEENRIR
+317 YADSEENRIR

-333 EQRVRSTTLPPVRS
+333 EQRMRSTSLPPVRS
-347 APALFKDALKKGY
+347 AAALFKDALKKGY
-360 APPVDTVEAPP
+360 APPVEDATN
-371 LGGSAKLAAAA
+371 AAASGRA
-382 ANVGQADDPKARLR
+382 IAGAVAADDPKARLMD
-396 SEYDAYRRKEA
+396 EYAAYRRKEA
-407 KQLYEEQGDA
+407 RALYEEQGDL
-417 EREVARASFE
+417 EREIARTSFE
-427 SDVLPALGSHLR
+427 NDELPGMGAHLR

-444 RGLDSKL
+444 RGLESKL
-451 VETAFFDWLAQRT
+451 GETAFFDWLARKT

>member
-1 MVSMPFWTHITTEA
+1 
-15 ILPETSP
+15 
-22 PTRRMATKRA
+22 MATKRV
-32 KKTDVDVVSAS
+32 KKTDVVSPS

-56 QPKNGK
+56 QPKSGK

-74 LAVAQQADDSGDTY
+74 LAVAQQADESGDTY

-121 EWSTGTSSQKPGRK
+121 EWSQGTSSQKPGRK

-149 DPATRRVWVEF
+149 DPTTRRVWVEF

-205 PSHLTMREP
+205 PSHLTMRET

-253 NAVTNIFVELVEHR
+253 NAVTNIFVELIEHR

-272 AEIQFRVSERK
+272 AEIQFRVTERK

-307 GIPLKEAQTL
+307 GIPLKEAQSL
-317 YADNEENRIR
+317 YADSEENRIR

-333 EQRVRSTTLPPVRS
+333 EQRMRSTSLPPVRS
-347 APALFKDALKKGY
+347 AGALFKDALKKGY
-360 APPVDTVEAPP
+360 APPVEAAVSGTVANGKVGA
-371 LGGSAKLAAAA
+371 LGAA
-382 ANVGQADDPKARLR
+382 DPKARLLD
-396 SEYDAYRRKEA
+396 EYSAWRRKEA
-407 KQLYEEQGDA
+407 RALYDEQGEL
-417 EREVARASFE
+417 EREVARQSFE
-427 SDVLPALGSHLR
+427 TDELPGLGTHLR

-444 RGLDSKL
+444 RGLESKMGD
-451 VETAFFDWLAQRT
+451 TAFFDWLARKT

>member
-1 MVSMPFWTHITTEA
+1 
-15 ILPETSP
+15 
-22 PTRRMATKRA
+22 MATKRA
-32 KKTDVDVVSAS
+32 KKTDVVSPS

-56 QPKNGK
+56 QPKSGK

-74 LAVAQQADDSGDTY
+74 LAVAQQADDAGDTY

-149 DPATRRVWVEF
+149 DPTTRRVWVEF

-205 PSHLTMREP
+205 PSHLTMRET

-272 AEIQFRVSERK
+272 AEIQFRVTERK

-307 GIPLKEAQTL
+307 GIPLKDAQTL
-317 YADNEENRIR
+317 YADSEENRIR
-327 AALQLT
+327 AALQMT
-333 EQRVRSTTLPPVRS
+333 EQRMRSTTLPPVRS
-347 APALFKDALKKGY
+347 AAALFKDALKKGY
-360 APPVDTVEAPP
+360 APPVEALPPTTSGTTTRTPATVS
-371 LGGSAKLAAAA
+371 G
-382 ANVGQADDPKARLR
+382 ADDLKARLL
-396 SEYDAYRRKEA
+396 SEFSAYRRKEA
-407 KQLYEEQGDA
+407 RVLYDEQGEE
-417 EREVARASFE
+417 EREIARQSFE
-427 SDVLPALGSHLR
+427 EDVLPGLGTHMR
-439 DDWRR
+439 DDWRK

-451 VETAFFDWLAQRT
+451 AETSFFDWLARRT

-479 QSRAA
+479 QSR

>member
-1 MVSMPFWTHITTEA
+1 M
-15 ILPETSP
+15 
-22 PTRRMATKRA
+22 
-32 KKTDVDVVSAS
+32 VSAS

-56 QPKNGK
+56 QPKSGK

-149 DPATRRVWVEF
+149 DPTTRRVWVEF

-317 YADNEENRIR
+317 YADSEENRIR

-333 EQRVRSTTLPPVRS
+333 EQRMRSTTLPPVRS
-347 APALFKDALKKGY
+347 GAALFKDALKKGY
-360 APPVDTVEAPP
+360 APPVDTVESLPNSIGAGVGKA
-371 LGGSAKLAAAA
+371 GGTAAAGP
-382 ANVGQADDPKARLR
+382 VDDPKARLR

-407 KQLYEEQGDA
+407 KQLYEEQGEA

-427 SDVLPALGSHLR
+427 ADVLPALGSHLR

-451 VETAFFDWLAQRT
+451 VETAFFDWLAQKT
-464 WGEPTDGDLLAFTLS
+464 WGEPTDGDLLSFTLS

>member
-1 MVSMPFWTHITTEA
+1 MTTAA
-15 ILPETSP
+15 ILPGNFPS

-32 KKTDVDVVSAS
+32 KKTDVDVVNAS

-56 QPKNGK
+56 QPKSGK

-253 NAVTNIFVELVEHR
+253 NAVTNIFVELIEHR

-317 YADNEENRIR
+317 YADSEENRIR
-327 AALQLT
+327 AALQMT
-333 EQRVRSTTLPPVRS
+333 EQRMRSTTLPPVRS
-347 APALFKDALKKGY
+347 AAALFKDALKKGY
-360 APPVDTVEAPP
+360 APPVAEPADALP
-371 LGGSAKLAAAA
+371 GGTAGKLAAVASA
-382 ANVGQADDPKARLR
+382 TGVADDPKARLR
-396 SEYDAYRRKEA
+396 GEYDAYRRKEA
-407 KQLYEEQGDA
+407 KALYEEQGEA
-417 EREVARASFE
+417 ERELARTSFE

-451 VETAFFDWLAQRT
+451 VETAFFDWLALKT
-464 WGEPTDGDLLAFTLS
+464 WGEPTDGDLLAFTLN

>member
-1 MVSMPFWTHITTEA
+1 
-15 ILPETSP
+15 
-22 PTRRMATKRA
+22 MATKRV
-32 KKTDVDVVSAS
+32 KKTDVVSPS

-56 QPKNGK
+56 QPKSGK

-74 LAVAQQADDSGDTY
+74 LAVAQQADESGDTY

-121 EWSTGTSSQKPGRK
+121 EWSQGTSSQKPGRK

-205 PSHLTMREP
+205 PSHLTMRET

-253 NAVTNIFVELVEHR
+253 NAVTNIFVELIEHR

-272 AEIQFRVSERK
+272 AEIQFRVTERK

-307 GIPLKEAQTL
+307 GIPLKEAQSL
-317 YADNEENRIR
+317 YADSEENRIR

-333 EQRVRSTTLPPVRS
+333 EQRMRSTSLPPVRS
-347 APALFKDALKKGY
+347 AAALFKDALKKGY
-360 APPVDTVEAPP
+360 APPVEGAASGTAVT
-371 LGGSAKLAAAA
+371 GKGAAALT
-382 ANVGQADDPKARLR
+382 ADDPKARLLD
-396 SEYDAYRRKEA
+396 EYSAYRRKEA
-407 KQLYEEQGDA
+407 RALYDEQGEM
-417 EREVARASFE
+417 ERELARQSFE
-427 SDVLPALGSHLR
+427 SDELPGLGTHLR

-444 RGLDSKL
+444 RGLESKIT
-451 VETAFFDWLAQRT
+451 ETAFFDWLARKT

>member
-1 MVSMPFWTHITTEA
+1 
-15 ILPETSP
+15 
-22 PTRRMATKRA
+22 MATRRA
-32 KKTDVDVVSAS
+32 KKTDVVSPS

-56 QPKNGK
+56 QPKSGK

-74 LAVAQQADDSGDTY
+74 LAVAQQADESGDTY

-149 DPATRRVWVEF
+149 DPSTRRVWVEF

-205 PSHLTMREP
+205 PSHLTMRET

-272 AEIQFRVSERK
+272 AEIQFRVTERK

-317 YADNEENRIR
+317 YADSEENRIR
-327 AALQLT
+327 AALLMT
-333 EQRVRSTTLPPVRS
+333 EQRMRSTTLPPVRS
-347 APALFKDALKKGY
+347 AAALFKDALKKGY
-360 APPVDTVEAPP
+360 APPVEALPP
-371 LGGSAKLAAAA
+371 AANGASPRAGAPSAAAA
-382 ANVGQADDPKARLR
+382 DDLKARLLGEF
-396 SEYDAYRRKEA
+396 SAFRRKEA
-407 KQLYEEQGDA
+407 RAMYEEQGEE
-417 EREVARASFE
+417 ERELARQSFE
-427 SDVLPALGSHLR
+427 QELLPELGAHMR
-439 DDWRR
+439 DDWRK

-451 VETAFFDWLAQRT
+451 AETSFFDWLARRT

-479 QSRAA
+479 QSRAG

>member
-1 MVSMPFWTHITTEA
+1 
-15 ILPETSP
+15 
-22 PTRRMATKRA
+22 MATKRA
-32 KKTDVDVVSAS
+32 KKTDVVSPS

-56 QPKNGK
+56 QPKSGK

-121 EWSTGTSSQKPGRK
+121 EWSQGTSSQKPGRK

-149 DPATRRVWVEF
+149 DPSTRRVWVEF

-214 WEWWR
+214 WAWWR

-253 NAVTNIFVELVEHR
+253 NAVTNIFVELIEHR

-272 AEIQFRVSERK
+272 AEIQFRVTERK

-295 FDSTLVDRMVKI
+295 FDSTLVDRMVKL

-317 YADNEENRIR
+317 YADSEENRIR
-327 AALQLT
+327 AALQMT
-333 EQRVRSTTLPPVRS
+333 EQRMRSTTLPPVRS
-347 APALFKDALKKGY
+347 AAALFKDALKKGY
-360 APPVDTVEAPP
+360 APVVDMSSATAAKIAGTAAP
-371 LGGSAKLAAAA
+371 
-382 ANVGQADDPKARLR
+382 ADELKARLLD
-396 SEYDAYRRKEA
+396 EYAAYRRKEA
-407 KQLYEEQGDA
+407 KALYEEQGDSEQA
-417 EREVARASFE
+417 LARRSFE
-427 SDVLPALGSHLR
+427 EDVVPGLGTHLR
-439 DDWRR
+439 DEWRR
-444 RGLDSKL
+444 RGLASKL
-451 VETAFFDWLAQRT
+451 GETAFFDWLARKT

-479 QSRAA
+479 HSRAA

>member
-1 MVSMPFWTHITTEA
+1 
-15 ILPETSP
+15 
-22 PTRRMATKRA
+22 MATKRV
-32 KKTDVDVVSAS
+32 KKTDVVSPS

-56 QPKNGK
+56 QPKSGK

-74 LAVAQQADDSGDTY
+74 LAVAQQADEAGDTY

-121 EWSTGTSSQKPGRK
+121 EWSQGTSSQKPGRK

-149 DPATRRVWVEF
+149 DPTTRRVWVEF

-205 PSHLTMREP
+205 PSHLTMRET

-253 NAVTNIFVELVEHR
+253 NAVTNIFVELIEHR

-272 AEIQFRVSERK
+272 AEIQFRVTERK

-307 GIPLKEAQTL
+307 GIPLKEAQSL
-317 YADNEENRIR
+317 YADSEENRIR

-333 EQRVRSTTLPPVRS
+333 EQRMRSTSLPPVRS
-347 APALFKDALKKGY
+347 AAALFKDALKKGY
-360 APPVDTVEAPP
+360 APPVEDAA
-371 LGGSAKLAAAA
+371 GASASSGRAIAGAVA
-382 ANVGQADDPKARLR
+382 ADDPKARLMD
-396 SEYDAYRRKEA
+396 EYAAYRRKEA
-407 KQLYEEQGDA
+407 RALYEEQGDL
-417 EREVARASFE
+417 EREIARTSFE
-427 SDVLPALGSHLR
+427 NDELPGLGAHLR

-444 RGLDSKL
+444 RGLESKL
-451 VETAFFDWLAQRT
+451 GETAFFDWLARKT